1 MAIGQCKECSQNV
14 STAALTCPS
23 CGCPHPHPQRVS
35 KMKNKRARKLVIYA
49 VIIFVV
55 VCGVIVSGVQDQN
68 ERERKFEM
76 QQRDPVNTDRVG
88 ENRN

>member
-1 MAIGQCKECSQNV
+1 
-14 STAALTCPS
+14 
-23 CGCPHPHPQRVS
+23 
-35 KMKNKRARKLVIYA
+35 MKNKRARKLVIYA